1 LNRQCAEGIPRCPFD
16 IAINDADIHWKITK
30 LTGDA
35 DKVEEAIA
43 FIENQQVE
51 VEVLHRG

>member
-1 LNRQCAEGIPRCPFD
+1 LTVQ
-16 IAINDADIHWKITK
+16 

-51 VEVLHRG
+51 VEVLHPRCPFDIAINDADIHWKITNYL

>member
-1 LNRQCAEGIPRCPFD
+1 LALSSN
-16 IAINDADIHWKITK
+16 
-30 LTGDA
+30 A